1 MSAFN
6 KMKQFEDEAKAAEAE
21 FAEIYPPDEPEGS
34 NQEAVTEATTT
45 SEPTSEP
52 STPEPTPENEWEK
65 KYKDS
70 LKGMNEAQ
78 RKASE
83 TVKAKEDAEK
93 RATDLEARL
102 SEALEAA
109 KNAKST
115 KTYEPVDDDDDLEAD
130 MPEVAKIAKK
140 YASRAQKDLEAKL
153 SEITSRLKA
162 EEDNRKR
169 VETDASTRK
178 MRDDIVS
185 VHPDYDQLVNSEE
198 MTAWINNEAPPI
210 YKAIFE
216 GAVPFHAKDAIAVLN
231 AFKSTTSTPT
241 QTKASPSTPSA
252 AEVAAPVKTNTP
264 ISTRLK
270 TDAPLTSKDLDY
282 FMHNSHKMKGEELA
296 EWDRRFDNMTKT

>member
-6 KMKQFEDEAKAAEAE
+6 KMKQFEEEAKAAEAE
-21 FAEIYPPDEPEGS
+21 FAEIYPPAESEDSKPDEVVAE
-34 NQEAVTEATTT
+34 TTT
-45 SEPTSEP
+45 SETP
-52 STPEPTPENEWEK
+52 SDTPAPETAPENEWEK

-83 TVKAKEDAEK
+83 VAKAREDAEK

-102 SEALEAA
+102 NEALEAA

-115 KTYEPVDDDDDLEAD
+115 KAYQPVDEEDDLEAD
-130 MPEVAKIAKK
+130 MPEVAKIAQK
-140 YASRAQKDLEAKL
+140 YASRAQKDFEAKL
-153 SEITSRLKA
+153 AEINARLKA

-169 VETDASTRK
+169 IELDSSTRK
-178 MRDDIVS
+178 MRDEIVN
-185 VHPDYDQLVNSEE
+185 VHPDYDQLVNSDE

-210 YKAIFE
+210 YKAIFD

-241 QTKASPSTPSA
+241 QTKASHSTPSA

-296 EWDRRFDNMTKT
+296 DWDRRFDNMTKT

>member
-6 KMKQFEDEAKAAEAE
+6 KMKQFEDEAKAAMEE

-34 NQEAVTEATTT
+34 NQEEAVTETPA
-45 SEPTSEP
+45 SEPP
-52 STPEPTPENEWEK
+52 SDAPAPESAPENEWEK

-83 TVKAKEDAEK
+83 VAKAKEDAEK
-93 RATDLEARL
+93 RANDLEARL
-102 SEALEAA
+102 NEALEAA
-109 KNAKST
+109 KNAKTT
-115 KTYEPVDDDDDLEAD
+115 KTYEPVEEDDLEAD
-130 MPEVAKIAKK
+130 MPEVAKIAQK
-140 YASRAQKDLEAKL
+140 YASRAQKDIEAKL
-153 SEITSRLKA
+153 ADITARLRA

-169 VETDASTRK
+169 IETDTSTRK

-241 QTKASPSTPSA
+241 QTKASHSTPSA

-296 EWDRRFDNMTKT
+296 DWDRRFDAMTKT